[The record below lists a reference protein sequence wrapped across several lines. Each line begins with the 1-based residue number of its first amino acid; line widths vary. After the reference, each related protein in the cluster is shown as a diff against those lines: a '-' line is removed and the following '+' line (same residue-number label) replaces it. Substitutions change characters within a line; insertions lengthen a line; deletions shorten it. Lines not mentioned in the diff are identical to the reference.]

1 MSKESRRLIAL
12 FRKARDFD
20 LTRFE
25 DYRELM
31 AFYEGNQDLLSRY
44 SENKPWVVSM
54 NTPFASLAIDTRVAS
69 LQANDY
75 MGVLQ
80 PLSPEDV
87 ENIQKLNNL
96 YHNEWKL
103 MNMNNK
109 INDAIHRAAIA
120 REAYIHVVFNADRIK
135 GGTNRLQKGVLE
147 AYFLEPGSVLI
158 DPKALD
164 MKNADYIIVTERLTP
179 EQAKRMYN
187 ISAEEEKP
195 NSVFSPQDRGEMYL
209 DNDYDTEQQD
219 VLTKMTFYERSGE
232 IIYKTCMVEDMIVT
246 EKTKLEINV
255 FPIAQ
260 LRWEKKAQSP
270 YGLSLMDRLL
280 PEQKAINS
288 IESAIVNS
296 TLSTVAPQYVV
307 RKDSGLDPKKVA
319 NFSGAPGVVYSVNGD
334 PTNAIIPLNN
344 PKIDPQIIEIKRE
357 YELTIDK
364 IASRTDQFLGALG
377 TSGNTSGGAQAAIS
391 RATIIEQKF
400 LSNME
405 DFIEDLTRILVEFL
419 TKAFEG
425 ETIFTRSEERSDG
438 SFEFDE
444 IEVTEDM
451 KEMEYTFFIDLDVKT
466 RYSREKERQ
475 LMLELFQFERQY
487 DAPVK
492 TITVKDLLQKF
503 EVSNRQELVERYDKL
518 IRQDNATK
526 AQIIDRFTKIANEA
540 DIDERAI
547 QQGIQEIM
555 MGDETPTVDQ
565 ILQQIQQRQEEMDA
579 MKERMQEDEME
590 LMGQE
595 LALPDQ
601 IQDLPSD
608 LLDQNIPQ
616 QLGQQVERPGVTQD
630 QAIEA
635 LIQNMGAAGAPMGG
649 APMGGSPMM
658 EEEAIP
664 EELMQTPMM

>member
-1 MSKESRRLIAL
+1 MNKEARRLVAL

-69 LQANDY
+69 LQASDY

-80 PLSPEDV
+80 PLSPDDI
-87 ENIQKLNNL
+87 ENIQKLNDL

-109 INDAIHRAAIA
+109 VNDAIHRAAIA
-120 REAYIHVVFNADRIK
+120 REAYIHVVFNADKIK
-135 GGTNRLQKGVLE
+135 GGTNRLNKGVLE

-158 DPKALD
+158 DPKALE
-164 MKNADYIIVTERLTP
+164 MKDADYIIVTERLTP
-179 EQAKRMYN
+179 EQAKTMYG
-187 ISAEEEKP
+187 ISMEDDDAP
-195 NSVFSPQDRGEMYL
+195 NSVFTPQDRGEMYL
-209 DNDYDTEQQD
+209 DNDYDTEQHD
-219 VLTKMTFYERSGE
+219 VLTKMTFYEKSGD
-232 IIYKTCMVEDMIVT
+232 IIYKTCMVEEEIVT
-246 EKTKLEINV
+246 PKTKLEINV

-260 LRWEKKAQSP
+260 LCWEKKAQSP

-364 IASRTDQFLGALG
+364 IASRTDEFLGRFG
-377 TSGNTSGGAQAAIS
+377 TAGNTSSGAQAAAS

-405 DFIEDLTRILVEFL
+405 HFIEDLTRILVEFI

-425 ETIFTRSEERSDG
+425 ETMFTRGEERANG
-438 SFEFDE
+438 TFEFDE
-444 IEVTEDM
+444 IEVNEELKDI
-451 KEMEYTFFIDLDVKT
+451 EYTFWIDLEIKT
-466 RYSREKERQ
+466 RFSRERERQ

-492 TITVKDLLQKF
+492 TITVKDILQKF
-503 EVSNRQELVERYDKL
+503 EVSNRRELVERYDQL
-518 IRQDNATK
+518 TRQDAETK
-526 AQIIDRFTKIANEA
+526 AQIIDRFTKIANESG
-540 DIDERAI
+540 IDERMI
-547 QQGIQEIM
+547 QMGIREIM
-555 MGDETPTVDQ
+555 EGKETPTVDQ
-565 ILQQIQQRQEEMDA
+565 ILEEVQRRQEEMA
-579 MKERMQEDEME
+579 AAQEQMQQDEME
-590 LMGQE
+590 LAEQE
-595 LALPDQ
+595 LQLPNQ
-601 IQDLPSD
+601 IAELPSEGLLDNVPAQLGADLPETPEGG
-608 LLDQNIPQ
+608 N
-616 QLGQQVERPGVTQD
+616 E
-630 QAIEA
+630 EA
-635 LIQNMGAAGAPMGG
+635 SLRAMAAMMGG
-649 APMGGSPMM
+649 QGVAPEGEAPV
-658 EEEAIP
+658 EEEAAP
-664 EELMQTPMM
+664 PMM

>member
-1 MSKESRRLIAL
+1 MNKEARRLVAL

-69 LQANDY
+69 LQASDY

-80 PLSPEDV
+80 PLSPDDI
-87 ENIQKLNNL
+87 ENIQKLNDL

-109 INDAIHRAAIA
+109 VNDAIHRAAIA
-120 REAYIHVVFNADRIK
+120 REAYIHVVFNGDKIK
-135 GGTNRLQKGVLE
+135 GGTNRLNKGVLE

-158 DPKALD
+158 DPKALE
-164 MKNADYIIVTERLTP
+164 MKDADYIIVTERLTP
-179 EQAKRMYN
+179 EQAKTMYG
-187 ISAEEEKP
+187 ISMEDDDTP
-195 NSVFSPQDRGEMYL
+195 NSVFTPQDRGEMYL
-209 DNDYDTEQQD
+209 DNDYDTEQYD
-219 VLTKMTFYERSGE
+219 VLTKMTFYEKSGE
-232 IIYKTCMVEDMIVT
+232 IIYKTCMVEEQVVT
-246 EKTKLEINV
+246 PKTKLEINV

-364 IASRTDQFLGALG
+364 IASRTNEFLGRFG
-377 TSGNTSGGAQAAIS
+377 TAGNTSAGAQAAAS

-405 DFIEDLTRILVEFL
+405 DFIEDLTRILVEFI

-425 ETIFTRSEERSDG
+425 ETMFTRGEERANG
-438 SFEFDE
+438 TFEFGE
-444 IEVTEDM
+444 IEVNEELKDI
-451 KEMEYTFFIDLDVKT
+451 EYTFWIDLEIKT
-466 RYSREKERQ
+466 RFSRERERQ

-492 TITVKDLLQKF
+492 TITVKDILQKF
-503 EVSNRQELVERYDKL
+503 EVSNRRELVERYDQL
-518 IRQDNATK
+518 TRQDAETK
-526 AQIIDRFTKIANEA
+526 AQIIDRFTKIANESG
-540 DIDERAI
+540 IDERMI
-547 QQGIQEIM
+547 QMGIREIM
-555 MGDETPTVDQ
+555 EGKETPTVDQ
-565 ILQQIQQRQEEMDA
+565 ILEEVQRRQEEMA
-579 MKERMQEDEME
+579 AAQEQMQQDEME
-590 LMGQE
+590 LAEQELQLPNQIAELPSEGLLDNVPSQLGADLPETPEGGNEEASLRAMAAMMGGQE
-595 LALPDQ
+595 LE
-601 IQDLPSD
+601 SE
-608 LLDQNIPQ
+608 
-616 QLGQQVERPGVTQD
+616 G
-630 QAIEA
+630 EA
-635 LIQNMGAAGAPMGG
+635 PV
-649 APMGGSPMM
+649 
-658 EEEAIP
+658 EEEAAP
-664 EELMQTPMM
+664 PMM

>member
-75 MGVLQ
+75 MGILQ
-80 PLSPEDV
+80 PLSPDDV
-87 ENIQKLNNL
+87 ENIQKLNDL

-109 INDAIHRAAIA
+109 VNDAIHRAAIA
-120 REAYIHVVFNADRIK
+120 REAYIHVVFNGDKIK
-135 GGTNRLQKGVLE
+135 GGTNRLQKGALE

-158 DPKALD
+158 DPKALE
-164 MKNADYIIVTERLTP
+164 MKHADYIIVTERLTP
-179 EQAKRMYN
+179 EQAKSMYG
-187 ISAEEEKP
+187 ISMEDDDKP
-195 NSVFSPQDRGEMYL
+195 NSVFTPQDRGEMYI
-209 DNDYDTEQQD
+209 DNDYDTEQHD
-219 VLTKMTFYERSGE
+219 VLTKMTFYEKSGE
-232 IIYKTCMVEDMIVT
+232 VIYKTCMVEEQIVT
-246 EKTKLEINV
+246 ERTKLEINV

-357 YELTIDK
+357 YEFTIDK
-364 IASRTDQFLGALG
+364 IASRTDEFLGQLG
-377 TSGNTSGGAQAAIS
+377 TAGNTSGGANQAIG

-405 DFIEDLTRILVEFL
+405 GFIEDLTRIIVEFL

-425 ETIFTRSEERSDG
+425 ETMFIRGEERANG
-438 SFEFDE
+438 TFEFGE
-444 IEVTEDM
+444 IEVNEEM
-451 KEMEYTFFIDLDVKT
+451 KDIEYTFWIDLEIKT
-466 RYSREKERQ
+466 RYSRERERQ

-492 TITVKDLLQKF
+492 TITVKDILQKF

-518 IRQDNATK
+518 TRQDAATK
-526 AQIIDRFTKIANEA
+526 SEIIDRFTRIAHENE
-540 DIDERAI
+540 IDERMI
-547 QQGIQEIM
+547 HQGIQEIM

-565 ILQQIQQRQEEMDA
+565 ILEQIERNREEMRA
-579 MKERMQEDEME
+579 MQERMQQDEMA
-590 LMGQE
+590 LMGQQLNASAQVQAPGAEE
-595 LALPDQ
+595 LL
-601 IQDLPSD
+601 
-608 LLDQNIPQ
+608 QN
-616 QLGQQVERPGVTQD
+616 
-630 QAIEA
+630 
-635 LIQNMGAAGAPMGG
+635 
-649 APMGGSPMM
+649 
-658 EEEAIP
+658 IP
-664 EELMQTPMM
+664 EELGQGQMQAMAEQVLGGQMAPGQPAAEMMAQEAAAEEEVTPPAM